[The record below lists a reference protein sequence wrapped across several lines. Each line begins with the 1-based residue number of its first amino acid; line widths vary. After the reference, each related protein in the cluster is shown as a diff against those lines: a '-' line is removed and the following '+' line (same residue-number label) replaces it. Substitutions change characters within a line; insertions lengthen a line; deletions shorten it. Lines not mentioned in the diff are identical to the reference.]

1 MTEGYITFT
10 TGTGGTWIAWHT
22 GTRPPENATGRDMMD
37 CPGPVSF
44 AIGATSEDA
53 LAKLRAEMQVDASP
67 GSPS

>member
-1 MTEGYITFT
+1 MQGYITYT
-10 TGTGGTWIAWHT
+10 SGAGGTWIAWHT

-53 LAKLRAEMQVDASP
+53 LARLTADLRTDADA
-67 GSPS
+67 GSPE